1 MKTKQMLHDT
11 FGSKGNFRAV
21 FFWITIPLTIIG
33 IAARFIPRLAPHL
46 PTLLNLLVY
55 LPVFGFALSFII
67 CTFKA
72 FSHAGDRADA
82 AEQRLK
88 NISVELESK
97 SAGEYVYPKDIVGG
111 VKAHHSVVITLT
123 LIVRNHDGMSEGS
136 IELVRCT
143 TDLQTSPCER
153 VGFETPVIYKGF
165 TEHDSDHRAISAGDI
180 RRLVVTAI
188 CDLPIAKTHIAATN
202 VAGILTLMDNRKTP
216 LAVTFSTPLIKN
228 PVQHDRNRSCKVIR
242 KEEGKAD
249 IVTYF
254 PNATTLV
261 AIKGSIEAE
270 GYNVIALETVNTPED
285 ETSVCT
291 TTATVELK
299 MPPVSARSE

>member
-1 MKTKQMLHDT
+1 MTIKQMLHDT

-33 IAARFIPRLAPHL
+33 IAARFIPRVAPHL
-46 PTLLNLLVY
+46 PTLLALLFY

-67 CTFKA
+67 STFKA

-82 AEQRLK
+82 AEERLK
-88 NISVELESK
+88 NISVELVSE

-111 VKAHHSVVITLT
+111 VKAHHSIVITLT
-123 LIVRNHDGMSEGS
+123 LVVRNHDGVSAGS

-143 TDLQTSPCER
+143 TDLPTSPSTR
-153 VGFETPVIYKGF
+153 VCFETPVIYKNVS
-165 TEHDSDHRAISAGDI
+165 EHDPDHRAISAGDI

-202 VAGILTLMDNRKTP
+202 VGGLLTLIDNRKTP
-216 LAVTFSTPLIKN
+216 MSVTFSTSLIKN
-228 PVQHDRNRSCKVIR
+228 PVQHDPNRSCRVIR
-242 KEEGKAD
+242 KEKSKPD
-249 IVTYF
+249 RVTYF

-261 AIKGSIEAE
+261 AIKGTFEAE
-270 GYNVIALETVNTPED
+270 GYNVIAIDTVNTPED
-285 ETSVCT
+285 ETSIST
-291 TTATVELK
+291 TTVTVEPK
-299 MPPVSARSE
+299 VPPVAATQ